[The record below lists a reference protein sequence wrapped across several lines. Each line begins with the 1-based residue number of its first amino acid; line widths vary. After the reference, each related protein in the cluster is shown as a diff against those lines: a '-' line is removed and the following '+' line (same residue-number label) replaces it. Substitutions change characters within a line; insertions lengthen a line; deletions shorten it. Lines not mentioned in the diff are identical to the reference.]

1 MTDPRNSDRIE
12 GSDIEDVPLTRD
24 EPIERDAVPP
34 DELPGRLSTDTGL
47 TERADPDGSA

>member
-1 MTDPRNSDRIE
+1 MTDPRDIDRIE
-12 GSDIEDVPLTRD
+12 GSDVEDVPVSRD
-24 EPIERDAVPP
+24 QPVERDAGPP